1 MGSYIE
7 QINDVVDAVIT
18 RIKNN
23 SEILLSPVVV
33 ERYDKPIVVADTVS
47 KLPIW
52 YVMPMIKGDPIH
64 IPMDD
69 ATSLHNFPI
78 MLEGYYWFESNKNDV
93 EDLRYA
99 RNLLFIL
106 AEKFNGSGS
115 RVGEGH
121 IHDLSAT
128 QSVFLIGDKIVHR
141 LNIDLKITM
150 YN

>member
-23 SEILLSPVVV
+23 SEILLSPTVI
-33 ERYDKPIVVADTVS
+33 ERYDKPVVVADTVS
-47 KLPIW
+47 RLPIW

-69 ATSLHNFPI
+69 TTSLHNFPI

-99 RNLLFIL
+99 RNLLFVL